1 MAKTYTL
8 TEEELNELV
17 AERMKQAKEKRTPQ
31 GLFKDV
37 SFDDELIPI
46 NEKYPKIVE
55 KFNEAGGYNPTKN
68 VFNQIPHYF
77 GTDNKIIS
85 YSDVAARDVH
95 DNIRKLVLSV
105 FGKTQN
111 RKLLEE
117 EYDQALELYKELKEW
132 FVSSYD
138 KRLEGLVLEDD

>member
-1 MAKTYTL
+1 SFL
-8 TEEELNELV
+8 CLL
-17 AERMKQAKEKRTPQ
+17 KQIITHKVLST
-31 GLFKDV
+31 F
-37 SFDDELIPI
+37 
-46 NEKYPKIVE
+46 IV
-55 KFNEAGGYNPTKN
+55 YI
-68 VFNQIPHYF
+68 Q
-77 GTDNKIIS
+77 
-85 YSDVAARDVH
+85 ARDVH

-132 FVSSYD
+132 FVSNYD

>member
-1 MAKTYTL
+1 
-8 TEEELNELV
+8 
-17 AERMKQAKEKRTPQ
+17 MKK
-31 GLFKDV
+31 L
-37 SFDDELIPI
+37 
-46 NEKYPKIVE
+46 
-55 KFNEAGGYNPTKN
+55 
-68 VFNQIPHYF
+68 FNQIPHYF
-77 GTDNKIIS
+77 GTDNEIIS